1 MEWSG
6 VEQMIHNDT
15 YVITNENLK
24 IDFQFIQRY
33 AGNYMRLILVV
44 QTINEF
50 ICKQNLGGL

>member
-1 MEWSG
+1 
-6 VEQMIHNDT
+6 MIHNDK

-50 ICKQNLGGL
+50 ICKQNLEGL